1 MLSLAKFGAGVA
13 ASLLLLGGCSGE
25 NKPTDA
31 QLREALVVEL
41 PEYVTVTD
49 FRVEAMENTGN
60 EVEPSY
66 ISRYK
71 AKAEVTS
78 ELYTRDGSVGDVL
91 FLLGAT
97 APGTELELF
106 GKSRSEL
113 YQGGWAHDL
122 YIEGNPIRKLGQP
135 AAAFAPARTIVR
147 GSAEETVFQEE
158 LNAKHAAF
166 NATVAELP
174 LDAMIIEFYGSKS
187 EFAGQYVIGEVLKSR
202 AEKSNDEQFVV
213 HANYAYK
220 KPGATKPGGSDSR
233 TFTFRKIEGTWQV
246 ASMGFARSGKI

>member
-1 MLSLAKFGAGVA
+1 MLSFAKFGTGVA
-13 ASLLLLGGCSGE
+13 AGLLLLGGCSGE
-25 NKPTDA
+25 NKPTDS
-31 QLREALVVEL
+31 QLREALIVEL

-49 FRVEAMENTGN
+49 FTVEAMENTGN

-71 AKAEVTS
+71 AKGEVIS

-91 FLLGAT
+91 FLLSAT
-97 APGTELELF
+97 EAGTELELF

-122 YIEGNPIRKLGQP
+122 YVEGNPIRKLGRP
-135 AAAFAPARTIVR
+135 LTEFAPARTIVR
-147 GSAEETVFQEE
+147 GSAEETAYQDE

-166 NATVAELP
+166 NATLAELP
-174 LDAMIIEFYGSKS
+174 LDDMIIEFYGAKS

-202 AEKSNDEQFVV
+202 AEKSNDEQFIV
-213 HANYAYK
+213 HANYAFK
-220 KPGATKPGGSDSR
+220 KAGASKPGGSDSR
-233 TFTFRKIEGTWQV
+233 TFTFSNTDGTWQV
-246 ASMGFARSGKI
+246 VSMGFARSGKI